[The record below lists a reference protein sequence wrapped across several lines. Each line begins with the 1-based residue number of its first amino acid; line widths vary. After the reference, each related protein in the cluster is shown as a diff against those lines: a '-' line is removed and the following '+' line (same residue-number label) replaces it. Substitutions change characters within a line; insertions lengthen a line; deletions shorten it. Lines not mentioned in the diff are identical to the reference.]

1 MSKMKPQ
8 IKTTRPVS
16 SPKLAD
22 KYFLDD
28 QPYKSKA
35 A

>member
-1 MSKMKPQ
+1 MKPQ
-8 IKTTRPVS
+8 NQTTRPIS

-22 KYFLDD
+22 KYFADD